1 DGRLFII
8 DWGLVADIPALERHH
23 LRQYV
28 AHIVAGDYDAVPADL
43 VALGFIAKGKQGAIE
58 EEVAAAAISDVF
70 RRLASGGGAQQR
82 VADIMPAIAE
92 VRKRH
97 GNIGQIPSSFVYI
110 LRAFSI
116 LEGHG
121 LRLDENYRLVDDC
134 YPYLASWVMRARS
147 AEARPLIRSV
157 LHGRSAR
164 SEFPVPDAEQVLSLV
179 RGITS
184 YLQQA
189 VLSPVT
195 VAGDVSVA
203 QEVRSLVKRL
213 ARAEAL
219 QDVVLEEVARASD
232 VLIREAMDTAG
243 APFGPQRTA
252 EDQAVLASL
261 QKVVAG
267 LAEEASLALE
277 EAASLRPGERSR
289 SFERLLQDLSKR
301 FGGRQRGLTAEASE
315 VAAVA
320 GVLLE
325 AVPLAGASLL
335 RFSAQM
341 LDRVERRFEPEP
353 RAKTAPQTKAGTD
366 A

>member
-1 DGRLFII
+1 
-8 DWGLVADIPALERHH
+8 
-23 LRQYV
+23 V

-232 VLIREAMDTAG
+232 VLMREAMDTAG

-277 EAASLRPGERSR
+277 
-289 SFERLLQDLSKR
+289 
-301 FGGRQRGLTAEASE
+301 
-315 VAAVA
+315 
-320 GVLLE
+320 
-325 AVPLAGASLL
+325 
-335 RFSAQM
+335 
-341 LDRVERRFEPEP
+341 
-353 RAKTAPQTKAGTD
+353 
-366 A
+366 